1 MGCGGS
7 KNERPSPDKKR
18 KTSTEAHMELP
29 TYDEER
35 KAKVIVMGSLSVGKT
50 SIIKAFVDDKVQRG
64 SVQQTN
70 VLQDFYKTVSVEND
84 QGNNVNLKLNIWDA
98 AGDNAIANIA
108 HIFLRDVQLAIL
120 VYSIESQIS
129 FN

>member
-18 KTSTEAHMELP
+18 KRSEEATLEIP
-29 TYDEER
+29 SYDEER

-64 SVQQTN
+64 SV
-70 VLQDFYKTVSVEND
+70 
-84 QGNNVNLKLNIWDA
+84 
-98 AGDNAIANIA
+98 
-108 HIFLRDVQLAIL
+108 
-120 VYSIESQIS
+120 
-129 FN
+129 

>member
-7 KNERPSPDKKR
+7 KNERPSPNR
-18 KTSTEAHMELP
+18 KQKPTTETNMDLP

-70 VLQDFYKTVSVEND
+70 VL
-84 QGNNVNLKLNIWDA
+84 
-98 AGDNAIANIA
+98 
-108 HIFLRDVQLAIL
+108 
-120 VYSIESQIS
+120 
-129 FN
+129 